1 MHSKRGVLLLLGVV
15 HCIPLVGL
23 VFYLRSV
30 SFMEL
35 WSAAN
40 LPPEASVA
48 LALPV
53 FITSIL
59 YLAILHYGGLNPAAG
74 LFLFIYVEGDTRR
87 SLGLERYDYCLFSTR
102 ERCTTRST

>member
-1 MHSKRGVLLLLGVV
+1 MHFKRGVLLLLGVV

-23 VFYLRSV
+23 VFYLLSV

-35 WSAAN
+35 WTAAN

-48 LALPV
+48 LVLPV

-59 YLAILHYGGLNPAAG
+59 YLAILHYGGLILAAG
-74 LFLFIYVEGDTRR
+74 RVLFIIVEGDT
-87 SLGLERYDYCLFSTR
+87 
-102 ERCTTRST
+102 